1 MIFEETGTFWSPR
14 LTQLDLIITSVADP
28 ADLTGKIFTFQNRHN
43 LVNGQLS
50 TSPFS
55 KESILL
61 LEYSLWE
68 NDVIPPFSFC
78 VFLKRC
84 NIFSLTS
91 FFFLLKRHNFLI
103 HIFFFCIQLS
113 AWLSARLFAR
123 LSTWLSA

>member
-61 LEYSLWE
+61 LEYSLCYLYFW
-68 NDVIPPFSFC
+68 
-78 VFLKRC
+78 K
-84 NIFSLTS
+84 
-91 FFFLLKRHNFLI
+91 
-103 HIFFFCIQLS
+103 
-113 AWLSARLFAR
+113 
-123 LSTWLSA
+123 

>member
-55 KESILL
+55 KETILL

-68 NDVIPPFSFC
+68 IEHQEGRCFC
-78 VFLKRC
+78 
-84 NIFSLTS
+84 
-91 FFFLLKRHNFLI
+91 
-103 HIFFFCIQLS
+103 
-113 AWLSARLFAR
+113 FA
-123 LSTWLSA
+123 STRKLRAEI